1 MLDTATVAQQLQTG
15 LNALNTLENT
25 EFIVIPDVAKFKRS
39 KRVGNVVTNYINC
52 VLTDSPNANETA
64 NGGLLIAVDQYM
76 LDVYV
81 PLDQIKTTPDE
92 DPQPWNDGINV
103 YAQTV
108 KSIINSYFAINQ
120 TGVITKDK
128 KTYTVGYTYTASSID
143 SPMQYPVIGRAV
155 SFNASITA
163 LIVQNGLNSMD
174 VTLTVN
180 GKIMPYQSI
189 TPNRNVVSVSDVWS
203 NSTSVKNMQTATAI
217 ALDVSTPALS
227 ETSEAGK
234 WLFAGKPMQVYF
246 VGLTWKDNDEYKTQ
260 YWLMQL
266 NSSRWS
272 SESVANVGET
282 YTFVEAPYL
291 PDILDYSDA
300 LEVTTYSYT
309 SIVDTSVNA
318 LASAVYDRIFML
330 PGGEFVEVAKDT
342 TETFPVNESNLFYND
357 GKYYAYL
364 VTCNKVD
371 DYGQSV

>member
-143 SPMQYPVIGRAV
+143 SPMQYPGIGRAV

-217 ALDVSTPALS
+217 AIDVSTPALS
-227 ETSEAGK
+227 QISEAGK
-234 WLFAGKPMQVYF
+234 WLLEGTPGRVYI
-246 VGLTWKDNDEYKTQ
+246 VGLTWKDDDEYKTQ

-282 YTFVEAPYL
+282 YSFVEAPYL

-309 SIVDTSVNA
+309 SIVDANVNA
-318 LASAVYDRIFML
+318 LASAAYDRIFVL
-330 PGGEFVEVAKDT
+330 PGGDIVEVAKDT

-371 DYGQSV
+371 VYGQSV